1 MSERFPHDAAYKA
14 FFSDPAKIDVRL
26 SYPQLLTKISPCFM
40 EPSNVFMAFIFWQP
54 SDSSPPLFR
63 PPLSELFSSGVETCL
78 FRQNPS
84 EAFHQVKEGLGGVL
98 LQRRLNAGKKDLRKA
113 GLLP

>member
-1 MSERFPHDAAYKA
+1 MRQLKAEYYKMKYSRA
-14 FFSDPAKIDVRL
+14 SKWVL
-26 SYPQLLTKISPCFM
+26 
-40 EPSNVFMAFIFWQP
+40 VFMAFIFWQP

-63 PPLSELFSSGVETCL
+63 PPLSELFSSGVENCL

-98 LQRRLNAGKKDLRKA
+98 LQRRLNAGKKKI
-113 GLLP
+113 

>member
-1 MSERFPHDAAYKA
+1 
-14 FFSDPAKIDVRL
+14 
-26 SYPQLLTKISPCFM
+26 M

-63 PPLSELFSSGVETCL
+63 PPLSELFSSGVENCL

-98 LQRRLNAGKKDLRKA
+98 LQRRLNAEEKGDILERWA
-113 GLLP
+113 QLP